1 MTLSVS
7 TPLLHDLVCNNC
19 MNEQRGGILECSILG
34 MLLCYGDGSND
45 LLFEHKYPYDHGVT
59 EPTV

>member
-1 MTLSVS
+1 MYIS
-7 TPLLHDLVCNNC
+7 
-19 MNEQRGGILECSILG
+19 SIQG

-59 EPTV
+59 EPSV